1 MLNVYDT
8 IKNFIDSIFQPPISF
23 LDLAIERLQS
33 VRMVI
38 AQGLDIG
45 QYFRVFGDLP
55 TEWQMVVTSILAST
69 VLLGTLL
76 TFRSVM
82 RMYYAIKEGVHWW

>member
-1 MLNVYDT
+1 MNVYEVLKKFIDT
-8 IKNFIDSIFQPPISF
+8 ILQPPISF
-23 LDLAIERLQS
+23 LDLAIERLRDVQL
-33 VRMVI
+33 VT

-55 TEWQMVVTSILAST
+55 TEWQMVVTSLLAST

-76 TFRSVM
+76 MVRSIM
-82 RMYYAIKEGVHWW
+82 RLYFSVKDGVKWW

>member
-1 MLNVYDT
+1 MYEVLKQFIDT
-8 IKNFIDSIFQPPISF
+8 ILQPPISF
-23 LDLAIERLQS
+23 LDLAIERLQG
-33 VRMVI
+33 VQLVT

-55 TEWQMVVTSILAST
+55 TEWQMVVTSLLAST

-76 TFRSVM
+76 IVRSIM
-82 RMYYAIKEGVHWW
+82 RLYFSVKDGVKWW

>member
-1 MLNVYDT
+1 MNVYEVLKQFIDT
-8 IKNFIDSIFQPPISF
+8 ILQPPISF
-23 LDLAIERLQS
+23 LDLAIERLRDVQL
-33 VRMVI
+33 VT

-55 TEWQMVVTSILAST
+55 TEWQMVVTSLLAST

-76 TFRSVM
+76 MVRSIM
-82 RMYYAIKEGVHWW
+82 RLYFSVKDGVKWW

>member
-1 MLNVYDT
+1 MNVYDL
-8 IKNFIDSIFQPPISF
+8 IVEFVNSVLGPPIAF
-23 LDLAIERLQS
+23 LDTATTRLQS
-33 VRMVI
+33 VQLTM

-55 TEWQMVVTSILAST
+55 FAWQMVVVSILAST

-76 TFRSVM
+76 TFRSIM
-82 RMYYAIKEGVHWW
+82 RLYYAVKEGVHWW